1 MEAVLNIVGLQAMM
15 EAGAVAMKEAGVEAM
30 SKAGAVATRVAG
42 VGAMKEAGV
51 GVEGA
56 MVVVEGEEWV
66 AVGEGTERRRKIHG
80 LLVFLQCML
89 YNQGKR

>member
-15 EAGAVAMKEAGVEAM
+15 EAEEAM
-30 SKAGAVATRVAG
+30 SKARAEAMKMAG
-42 VGAMKEAGV
+42 VVAMMEA

-56 MVVVEGEEWV
+56 MVAVEGEEWG
-66 AVGEGTERRRKIHG
+66 AAGEGTECRHKLDG

-89 YNQGKR
+89 YNIREKR

>member
-15 EAGAVAMKEAGVEAM
+15 EAEEAM
-30 SKAGAVATRVAG
+30 SKARAEAMKVAGAVA
-42 VGAMKEAGV
+42 MMEA

-56 MVVVEGEEWV
+56 MVAVEGEEWG
-66 AVGEGTERRRKIHG
+66 AAGEGTECRHKLDG

-89 YNQGKR
+89 YNIRGKR

>member
-1 MEAVLNIVGLQAMM
+1 MK
-15 EAGAVAMKEAGVEAM
+15 EAGAVAMKEAGAEAM
-30 SKAGAVATRVAG
+30 KVAGAEATRVAG

-80 LLVFLQCML
+80 LLVFLKCML
-89 YNQGKR
+89 Y